1 MGPEGYYLLQKHATS
16 KHGRLTIGAC
26 EALAS
31 VNEKNIVKQVLNDA
45 LGDMEVGT
53 GGWRQSA
60 GGRKGFSKL
69 MKPRKS
75 HMSPHGGRSR
85 EEEPPDVL
93 TVKDKITVEGPEHLK
108 IIYGRLRA
116 TAKGFI

>member
-53 GGWRQSA
+53 GGWDSQLGVGKDFQS
-60 GGRKGFSKL
+60 S
-69 MKPRKS
+69 
-75 HMSPHGGRSR
+75 
-85 EEEPPDVL
+85 
-93 TVKDKITVEGPEHLK
+93 
-108 IIYGRLRA
+108 
-116 TAKGFI
+116 